1 MPSHRLCG
9 EILSSDKFSTGTLIF
24 PSGAYWERN
33 SWVSALG
40 WGWQAWV
47 LPGREGVSREVT
59 IGVSLEALLC
69 WPPLLKFSLSY
80 ELKLLPGIEIFLQD
94 VMSLLFISAKCE
106 FSGSHSRIQDFL
118 QSYTFYLYYITFS
131 LLQIL
136 SSFIFGD
143 LLLSL
148 NF

>member
-1 MPSHRLCG
+1 M
-9 EILSSDKFSTGTLIF
+9 
-24 PSGAYWERN
+24 
-33 SWVSALG
+33 
-40 WGWQAWV
+40 
-47 LPGREGVSREVT
+47 
-59 IGVSLEALLC
+59 SL
-69 WPPLLKFSLSY
+69 
-80 ELKLLPGIEIFLQD
+80 
-94 VMSLLFISAKCE
+94 LLFISAKCE

-136 SSFIFGD
+136 SSFTFGD